1 VSKDEILLTNDKVS
15 KETVRRVNIPTNDN
29 IDEWIEILR
38 HSGLTPEE
46 LDRLAKNKNYTR
58 VIEAIEM
65 LSRLLVDKNM
75 QIRLLERENNKLN
88 DKNESLFKLNSTL
101 TEQNLEYKKRLDKYN
116 QMYQKID
123 EDIEVIL
130 LI

>member
-1 VSKDEILLTNDKVS
+1 MSKDEILLTNDKVS